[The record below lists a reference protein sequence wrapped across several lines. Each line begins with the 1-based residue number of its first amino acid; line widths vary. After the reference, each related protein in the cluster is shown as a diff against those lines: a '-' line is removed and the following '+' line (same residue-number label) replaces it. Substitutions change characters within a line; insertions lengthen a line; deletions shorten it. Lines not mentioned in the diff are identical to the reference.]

1 MVSLMKTLQAA
12 KFTGIALV
20 LLTSLEAQAYS
31 VGEVE
36 EICKKPQVREFSLPT
51 YQEPENIEVAPESEF
66 TFKLSDWTDPQTIRL
81 TFKDQPAVFAVE
93 SNSSF
98 HKVTAKLP
106 PELNGKYVRIDLFSK
121 AVLGCYQREGWLVKV
136 ADKVVE
142 KAPSEVQVEN
152 K

>member
-1 MVSLMKTLQAA
+1 MQTLQTA
-12 KFTGIALV
+12 K
-20 LLTSLEAQAYS
+20 LTSLALALLVSMEVQAYS
-31 VGEVE
+31 AGEVD

-81 TFKDQPAVFAVE
+81 TLKDQPAVFTVE

-106 PELNGKYVRIDLFSK
+106 PELTGKYVRIDLFSK
-121 AVLGCYQREGWLVKV
+121 AVLGCYQREGWLIKV
-136 ADKVVE
+136 ADK
-142 KAPSEVQVEN
+142 APSDVQVEN

>member
-1 MVSLMKTLQAA
+1 MRTLQTVKLA
-12 KFTGIALV
+12 GVALV
-20 LLTSLEAQAYS
+20 LLTSAQVQAYS
-31 VGEVE
+31 AGEVDE
-36 EICKKPQVREFSLPT
+36 VCKKPQVREFSLPT

-81 TFKDQPAVFAVE
+81 TFKDQPAVFTVE

-106 PELNGKYVRIDLFSK
+106 PELTGKYVRIDLFSK
-121 AVLGCYQREGWLVKV
+121 AVLGCYQREGWLIKV
-136 ADKVVE
+136 ADKVVDKIPTE
-142 KAPSEVQVEN
+142 APVEN